1 MHYLSISMLA
11 LDPLKL
17 LRNMPSGIAQGIIWG
32 IMALGVYITFK
43 VLSVSDL
50 TVEGS
55 FATGGAVAVMLI
67 INGKPAWLAV
77 LAAAGAG
84 ILCGLVTGL
93 LHTLLGIPAILSGI
107 LTQLALYSV
116 NLRIMKMAA
125 NQAISVD
132 KYKLILSS
140 RYIPEAILTGAITAG
155 IIIGVMYWYF
165 GTEQGSAIRATGN
178 NPEMSRAQ
186 GINIDSMKI
195 LGFAI
200 SNGIVAFSGG
210 LLAQYQGFADISM
223 GRGASVIG
231 LAAVIIGEVIAS
243 AIFKRSLNF
252 AVRLLFVIL
261 GGIAYYAVVI
271 VVLWL
276 KLNTN
281 DLKLFTA
288 VIVAVFLAVPY
299 LRAQRKTSFAARK
312 GGKEDA

>member
-1 MHYLSISMLA
+1 MVLSAINLAA

-17 LRNMPSGIAQGIIWG
+17 LRSMPGGVAQGILWG
-32 IMALGVYITFK
+32 IMALGVYVTFK

-67 INGKPAWLAV
+67 IHGKPAWLAV
-77 LAAAGAG
+77 LAAACAG
-84 ILCGLVTGL
+84 ILCGTVTGL
-93 LHTLLGIPAILSGI
+93 LHTLLGIPAILAGI

-116 NLRIMKMAA
+116 NLRIMGMAA
-125 NQAISVD
+125 NQAVSVD

-140 RYIPEAILTGAITAG
+140 RHVPAAILTGALIAAVL
-155 IIIGVMYWYF
+155 IGVMYWYF

-178 NPEMSRAQ
+178 NPEMSKAQ
-186 GINIDSMKI
+186 GINIDSMKV

-200 SNGIVAFSGG
+200 SNGIVAFAGG
-210 LLAQYQGFADISM
+210 LLAQYQGFADVNM

-243 AIFKRSLNF
+243 ALFKGSLNF

-271 VVLWL
+271 LVLWL

-299 LRAQRKTSFAARK
+299 LRQQRKSSFAARK
-312 GGKEDA
+312 GDGKNA

>member
-1 MHYLSISMLA
+1 MLLLSTFLSA
-11 LDPLKL
+11 PDPLKL
-17 LRNMPSGIAQGIIWG
+17 LRNLPSGAAQGIIWG

-55 FATGGAVAVMLI
+55 FATGGAVAVMMI
-67 INGKPAWLAV
+67 VSGKPAWLAV
-77 LAAAGAG
+77 LAAACAG
-84 ILCGLVTGL
+84 VLCGLVTGL
-93 LHTLLGIPAILSGI
+93 LHTLLGIPAILAGI

-116 NLRIMKMAA
+116 NLRIMNMSA
-125 NQAISVD
+125 NQAVSVD
-132 KYKLILSS
+132 KYSLILSS
-140 RYIPEAILTGAITAG
+140 RNIPRAILIGG
-155 IIIGVMYWYF
+155 IIAASLIGIMYWYF

-178 NPEMSRAQ
+178 NPAMSRAQ
-186 GINIDSMKI
+186 GINIDRMKI

-210 LLAQYQGFADISM
+210 LLAQYQGFADINM

-252 AVRLLFVIL
+252 AVRLFFVIV

-288 VIVAVFLAVPY
+288 VIVALFLAVPY
-299 LRAQRKTSFAARK
+299 LREQRRTSFAARK